1 MSDQVGNKNVG
12 SVMTWLICFAGAQSA
27 FTVTY
32 PVTGSTSSHL
42 RFTRVIT
49 NIGGH
54 YSTST
59 GIFTSEYPGIYEFA
73 LHILKKGGAANA
85 HCAIRKNQSSVATAS
100 SDPQGDSETGYFSS
114 SASVVIQLA
123 RGDKMDVY
131 CRSTLNNLNTDY
143 SFMFNSF
150 SGFLLQAD

>member
-1 MSDQVGNKNVG
+1 MY
-12 SVMTWLICFAGAQSA
+12 ICFAGVKSA
-27 FTVTY
+27 FTVTN
-32 PVTGSTSSHL
+32 PVSGSTSYNV

-59 GIFTSEYPGIYEFA
+59 GIFTCEYAGIYNFA
-73 LHILKKGGAANA
+73 LHILKQSGSNFAE
-85 HCAIRKNQSSVATAS
+85 CTIRKNQSTVANAH
-100 SDPQGDSETGYFSS
+100 SDPDGDSEIGYLSS
-114 SASVVIQLA
+114 SASVVIHMA

-131 CRSTLNNLNTDY
+131 CRSSLNTLHTGY
-143 SFMFNSF
+143 SYMYNSF